1 LLDQQGQL
9 VLLDRLAVKVLKGQL
24 GRKVFKAYRAF
35 KVKSAQ
41 LDLQAQL
48 VILARVVQLDL
59 RVQIQP
65 LLDQRVQQASKEY
78 KA

>member
-1 LLDQQGQL
+1 VQLALLVCKVRL
-9 VLLDRLAVKVLKGQL
+9 VQL
-24 GRKVFKAYRAF
+24 GRKVFKAYRVY
-35 KVKSAQ
+35 KVRSAQ

-48 VILARVVQLDL
+48 VILARVDQLGL

-65 LLDQRVQQASKEY
+65 WLAQRGQQASKAY

>member
-1 LLDQQGQL
+1 LLDQLAQL
-9 VLLDRLAVKVLKGQL
+9 VQLDLLAVKVSKDQL
-24 GRKVFKAYRAF
+24 GRKVFKAYRVF
-35 KVKSAQ
+35 KVKLDQ

-48 VILARVVQLDL
+48 VILARVVRLDL

-65 LLDQRVQQASKEY
+65 WLVQQDQLASKEY

>member
-1 LLDQQGQL
+1 VQ
-9 VLLDRLAVKVLKGQL
+9 LDRLVVKVLKVQL
-24 GRKVFKAYRAF
+24 GRKVFKAYRVF

-48 VILARVVQLDL
+48 VILARVARLDL

-65 LLDQRVQQASKEY
+65 WLDQQGQQASKEY